1 MITIYLLYTQQKT
14 FEILGEIV
22 QNEKALLLLFYQIYY
37 YIITN

>member
-22 QNEKALLLLFYQIYY
+22 QNEKALLLLLYQIYY